1 MSARRRLDALARRLD
16 ERHAQQHVF
25 HSRRSS
31 AALDTSPEHVLAVLR
46 VLRDAGALGEVLKDE
61 GLEAN
66 AVALLGMI
74 DAGAPDAAEL
84 AEW

>member
-1 MSARRRLDALARRLD
+1 MPTRRRLDAIARRLD
-16 ERHAQQHVF
+16 AQRRVV

-31 AALDTSPEHVLAVLR
+31 ATLDTSPEHVLAVLR
-46 VLRDAGALGEVLKDE
+46 TLRECGALGEVLKDE
-61 GLEAN
+61 GLEAD

-74 DAGAPDAAEL
+74 DAAEL

>member
-1 MSARRRLDALARRLD
+1 MPTRRRLDAIARRLD
-16 ERHAQQHVF
+16 AQRRVV

-31 AALDTSPEHVLAVLR
+31 ATLDTSPEHVLAVLR
-46 VLRDAGALGEVLKDE
+46 TLRECGALGEVLNDE
-61 GLEAN
+61 GLEAD

-74 DAGAPDAAEL
+74 DAGELNAAEL

>member
-1 MSARRRLDALARRLD
+1 MSARRRLDAIARRLD
-16 ERHAQQHVF
+16 AQRRVV

-31 AALDTSPEHVLAVLR
+31 ATLDTSPEHVLAVLR
-46 VLRDAGALGEVLKDE
+46 TLRECGALGEVLKDE
-61 GLEAN
+61 GLEAD

-74 DAGAPDAAEL
+74 DAAEL